1 MFSLKKVTAHSKLHN
16 TLIKLLK
23 EKKEESEAE
32 EESCG
37 GVHGCL
43 HQSSPPAAVLPRISA
58 VRGDHACAGAESAPS
73 LRLAVTT

>member
-32 EESCG
+32 EESCHTEG
-37 GVHGCL
+37 STGASTKPHLRPRFCRVFV
-43 HQSSPPAAVLPRISA
+43 SVTMVL
-58 VRGDHACAGAESAPS
+58 RG
-73 LRLAVTT
+73 T

>member
-32 EESCG
+32 EESCHTEG
-37 GVHGCL
+37 STGASTNPHLRQRV
-43 HQSSPPAAVLPRISA
+43 SWAAS
-58 VRGDHACAGAESAPS
+58 
-73 LRLAVTT
+73 